1 MRIILVVGSRI
12 VTIAREPS
20 DTLMTSGSFTKLP
33 VFWFGDHI
41 GQVFWNLGFLGQ
53 LEFKASQFSSLF
65 RPPADDCRH

>member
-53 LEFKASQFSSLF
+53 FEFKASQFSS
-65 RPPADDCRH
+65 PSQPRHGVC